1 MVNNVRRK
9 ASSHQG
15 LAKRCRQLVKIW
27 QHLAPPGNSSVTPPV
42 NSSRNASPAPGR
54 SPAVNSGRSPA
65 VNLARRSPAHVTS
78 SPKLTSYQG
87 KDASP
92 ALQSRVKGKLA
103 SPVPGRVASPAGRLV
118 SPLVRGH
125 GAGSTNKLPKNA
137 TLSATQ
143 NRESVSPAFT
153 GHSSAQLKRISP
165 SNSRLTTPNSSN
177 TPYVSVSP
185 ASVPSRPGTP
195 NSSNGRPK
203 GAKSASESR
212 TRTPTPTSNNH
223 YNQIPNVDHTSR
235 KHAANKKR
243 RRSDDSI
250 GSDASSVKKPKP
262 LVNGDLAPSRPA
274 EPRAKTSKVKTTV
287 ELIAEL
293 QATKST
299 RLTASDTITKIVTNQ
314 IQKEEDDINLS
325 VVPPSAK
332 PRHRR
337 KNGGSN
343 TPVLPAA
350 PADLSRTKSD
360 LVHRF
365 LQQVGESKDEDAD
378 VDVMGTDPYEHETKK
393 PVIDLSINPYS
404 LLPPLNYDDII
415 WSDEEAETGTMSRN
429 AITGEYPDGYD
440 RSPSIDSEP
449 DERIID
455 KVVDGEWNGVNGTV
469 NNVNNE
475 FNPWTETF
483 TISST
488 DEAVHVLPY
497 VDL

>member
-1 MVNNVRRK
+1 MKV
-9 ASSHQG
+9 
-15 LAKRCRQLVKIW
+15 W
-27 QHLAPPGNSSVTPPV
+27 QQLAPPGNASVTPPV

-54 SPAVNSGRSPA
+54 SPAANS
-65 VNLARRSPAHVTS
+65 ARRSPAAAYVSS
-78 SPKLTSYQG
+78 SPQLPNSRG
-87 KDASP
+87 KDCSP
-92 ALQSRVKGKLA
+92 SLPRHVKGKLVSPSPQSHVKGRLA

-118 SPLVRGH
+118 SPLVRGE
-125 GAGSTNKLPKNA
+125 GAGNTNKLPTHTNVSLKNKP
-137 TLSATQ
+137 
-143 NRESVSPAFT
+143 VSPALT
-153 GHSSAQLKRISP
+153 GHASAAAQLKRISP

-185 ASVPSRPGTP
+185 ASVPSRPDTP
-195 NSSNGRPK
+195 NSSSGKPK
-203 GAKSASESR
+203 GVKQANNSR
-212 TRTPTPTSNNH
+212 TRTPTPTPTANNH
-223 YNQIPNVDHTSR
+223 SNQTPNVDHTNR
-235 KHAANKKR
+235 KHAGNKKR

-262 LVNGDLAPSRPA
+262 VVNGETITNRPA

-293 QATKST
+293 QAAKST

-314 IQKEEDDINLS
+314 IEKEEDDINVS

-337 KNGGSN
+337 KNGSAN
-343 TPVLPAA
+343 TPAPPAA

-365 LQQVGESKDEDAD
+365 LQQVEQSKEEDD
-378 VDVMGTDPYEHETKK
+378 VDVLGTDSYDLTKPEPLFQPKK
-393 PVIDLSINPYS
+393 PVIDLSIDPYS
-404 LLPPLNYDDII
+404 LLPPLNYDEISS
-415 WSDEEAETGTMSRN
+415 WSDDEPNTVAIKRN

-455 KVVDGEWNGVNGTV
+455 KVVDGEWDGVNGTV